1 MLISKLCPK
10 LKDSSGQSL
19 IEVLIGVAVAMV
31 VVSALVGLGITSL
44 RQSTLNKNKQL
55 ALSLANSIAEQLRL
69 YRDSNSV
76 ADFPDSISGDCLS
89 IDGSIVSCDDFIN
102 YPGSTIFDY
111 MVSSESLPAEVDASS
126 RLLKIQ
132 VRFATSSGSGYET
145 ISIYSLLS
153 NWNEL

>member
-76 ADFPDSISGDCLS
+76 TDFPDSASGNCLS
-89 IDGSIVSCDDFIN
+89 YDGSNVVLCGSFLD
-102 YPGSTIFDY
+102 YPGSTVFDY
-111 MVSSESLPAEVDASS
+111 MVSSEPLPAGVALSS
-126 RLLKIQ
+126 RLLMIQ
-132 VRFATSSGSGYET
+132 VRFAISSGYET